1 MSIEEIY
8 SNHPEICPVPMPV
21 GLGDG
26 WIVEIQ
32 GQPTSVKVHMDT
44 MHSVRNNQRFN
55 GDDHTLARYY
65 ATAISMIQTIPITV
79 AAGTGI
85 RYAPVYEQYV
95 SDLRRFPRKAF
106 FPL

>member
-44 MHSVRNNQRFN
+44 DAFCQEQPAIQR
-55 GDDHTLARYY
+55 
-65 ATAISMIQTIPITV
+65 
-79 AAGTGI
+79 
-85 RYAPVYEQYV
+85 
-95 SDLRRFPRKAF
+95 
-106 FPL
+106 